1 MLDIYKKR
9 RKISTL
15 AIVIAA
21 GILVAFWLGL
31 QIVVEHF
38 FVDSIYLEFLLLCF
52 LGFGF
57 LGISYLLK
65 TG

>member
-1 MLDIYKKR
+1 MYKKR

-21 GILVAFWLGL
+21 AILVVFWLGL
-31 QIVVEHF
+31 QIAVERLF
-38 FVDSIYLEFLLLCF
+38 MNSVYLEFLLLCF

-65 TG
+65 TA

>member
-1 MLDIYKKR
+1 MYKKR

-21 GILVAFWLGL
+21 AILVVFWLGL
-31 QIVVEHF
+31 QIAVEHLF
-38 FVDSIYLEFLLLCF
+38 MDSVYLEFLLLCF

-65 TG
+65 TA